1 MDKNE
6 EIEQKA
12 LKKAKKV
19 KIDPRSLCLSLT
31 AVILASL
38 VTFMTTYN
46 VMQNAHRREIA
57 DLVEQYESKSGG
69 DATLEYMMN
78 IVESYF
84 YGNADDWTLED
95 DGSDQLYRS
104 YVASLNDPYAAYM
117 SPDEYKEWTDS
128 MSGNLVG
135 IGVMVSY
142 SNVDKTMTIALVFP
156 DSPAQKAGLEVG
168 DIVLSIDGKSL
179 DDMTYNE
186 AVAAMK
192 GEKGTNVSLG
202 IGRGDAL
209 LEKEL
214 TRAQVETLSVVPRI
228 SESANI
234 GIISILQFDD
244 TTPTQFKSA
253 VDDLMS
259 KGVSGIVFDLRD
271 NPGGDLESV
280 LSALSYILPEGSTL
294 IKMISKDNAVTT
306 RESDD
311 PHTLDIP
318 MAVLINGSTAS
329 AAELFTSC
337 LSDYD
342 KVITVGTTS
351 YGKGCMQSLVTLPNG
366 GAFKLT
372 TRMYDPPISESYH
385 GIGIKPDIEIDL
397 SDEYKGKNLLLVD
410 EANDDQ
416 LQAAISALLDK

>member
-192 GEKGTNVSLG
+192 GEEGTNVSLG

>member
-6 EIEQKA
+6 EIEQKSP
-12 LKKAKKV
+12 KKAKKF
-19 KIDPRSLCLSLT
+19 KIDPRSLCISLT

-142 SNVDKTMTIALVFP
+142 SNIDKTMTIALVFP

-192 GEKGTNVSLG
+192 GEEGTNVSLG

-228 SESANI
+228 SEIANV

-253 VDDLMS
+253 VDDLTS

-416 LQAAISALLDK
+416 LQAALSALLDK